1 MSKNT
6 ELKAILNGLIAAVDT
21 LYQED
26 HSTEDRQEATRTQ
39 DSSEYVKEYVKLLEE
54 DHEDLRRNYNE
65 LECALRGFI
74 DDATELVE
82 EHARWAYR
90 DGLDRP
96 VNRLAQRVAWSDTL
110 LESIEREYRERMNEI

>member
-26 HSTEDRQEATRTQ
+26 HAKEDRKTTTLKEIDEQVGE
-39 DSSEYVKEYVKLLEE
+39 EYTNLLEE
-54 DHEDLRRNYNE
+54 DHEFLRLQYARVE
-65 LECALRGFI
+65 IALSNLI
-74 DDATELVE
+74 EDAKHLVE

-96 VNRLAQRVAWSDTL
+96 VEKLALRASRSEHI
-110 LESIEREYRERMNEI
+110 LEEIGAEWDERRNEE